1 MHLAAPVVPSCYISL
16 YNVSTYVCSLS
27 LSRSQEPE
35 YLPFDSFSTLNTQLN
50 IYHHHFQA
58 AESEVSFQKDMD
70 GTNMR
75 IGIIKT
81 RWNDKHVD
89 NLVSGIKTAL
99 AECKVQEDNI
109 FETSVPGAFELPIAA
124 QFLALSG
131 TVDAIICTGVLI
143 KGDTMHFEYISD
155 AVSKGIMNIGLNT
168 RTPVIFGVLTC
179 LTEAQVVARSTP
191 GNGNH
196 GYDWGKTAVE
206 MALLRAEAL
215 GGTTVS
221 AKVLKGMG
229 FAEEKGKKE
238 PKKDKDKVFF

>member
-1 MHLAAPVVPSCYISL
+1 L
-16 YNVSTYVCSLS
+16 
-27 LSRSQEPE
+27 
-35 YLPFDSFSTLNTQLN
+35 
-50 IYHHHFQA
+50 QA
-58 AESEVSFQKDMD
+58 ADSEVTFSKEMD

-81 RWNDKHVD
+81 RWNNVHVD

-99 AECKVQEDNI
+99 TECKVQDDNV
-109 FETSVPGAFELPIAA
+109 FESSVAGAFELPMAA

-155 AVSKGIMNIGLNT
+155 AVSKGFMNVGLNTPT

-196 GYDWGKTAVE
+196 GDDWGKTAVE

-215 GGTTVS
+215 GGTTVQ
-221 AKVLKGMG
+221 AK
-229 FAEEKGKKE
+229 E
-238 PKKDKDKVFF
+238 KVFL